1 MGKTPDWVPF
11 WGANRVR
18 VVALR
23 HRDGAAP
30 VEDAEGRRDK
40 GRRDVCVV
48 RAALLRCVLQGRV
61 LQGRVLQGRYPGLQ
75 AVELAVQK
83 CRGAE
88 TATEQ
93 EGALQQRD
101 QLDGEVVRLGRRL
114 A

>member
-1 MGKTPDWVPF
+1 M
-11 WGANRVR
+11 
-18 VVALR
+18 
-23 HRDGAAP
+23 
-30 VEDAEGRRDK
+30 
-40 GRRDVCVV
+40 
-48 RAALLRCVLQGRV
+48 LQGRN
-61 LQGRVLQGRYPGLQ
+61 PGLQ
-75 AVELAVQK
+75 AVELAVQE